1 MIRKMPE
8 LREQVLSNGTFKFVA
23 LVASVVLWLTVLGR
37 KDAIVIKN
45 FNIEYIVKENY
56 TISQK
61 GNNFVR
67 VKVKG
72 PRVALQKFKTIED
85 SIAINLQKSGPG
97 DYSVRIPKDGGLD
110 LPLGVRILS
119 IEPNEV
125 RVKIKEIEV
134 KN

>member
-119 IEPNEV
+119 IEPNKI